1 VKASSHNPAIIQET
15 CLFMLRTLTIRD
27 FVIVDTIELEFSNG
41 FTVLTGETGAGK
53 SILIDALQ
61 LALGGR
67 GEASMVREGA
77 AKADISA
84 DFALTP
90 AASAWLEQHEFGS
103 EEGGALLRRVVD
115 NAGRSKSYIN
125 GSAATAGQLRELGE
139 LLVDIHGQHAH
150 QTLLKPDAQRA
161 LLDNQIAVRDPAA
174 SAQVQAV
181 ASAYKS
187 WRALARQREEYDT
200 NAKNVLLERER
211 LEWQVSELDKL
222 AVKPGE
228 WTEIGNE
235 HSRLSHAASLIEGA
249 QEALEALSESEQP
262 ILSQLSSLNLK
273 LSKLTDVDAGLQAV
287 LDCMEPA
294 RIQLQEAVYALNN
307 YVDKVELD
315 PARLAQVD
323 ARMDAIHSTA
333 RKFRVTPDDLPAEHA
348 TLKAKLQQL
357 ADATDVDGLR
367 RQEDKA
373 KGIYMAAAQTLSATR
388 DGAAQRLSSQVS
400 EAMQELSMS
409 GGRFV
414 VALNPCEPTVHG
426 LEHVEFLVAG
436 HAGVA
441 PRALAKVASGG
452 ELARISLAISVITA
466 HATTVPTLIFDEV
479 DTGIGGG
486 VAEVVGRL
494 LKRLGQ
500 SRQVLCVTHLP
511 QVASQAN
518 QHFQVA
524 KGTTDAGKT
533 VSRIDVLNNKA
544 RVEEV
549 ARMLGGI
556 EITETTRK
564 HARELLAS

>member
-1 VKASSHNPAIIQET
+1 
-15 CLFMLRTLTIRD
+15 MLRTLTIRD

-41 FTVLTGETGAGK
+41 FTVFTGETGAGK

-67 GEASMVREGA
+67 GDASMVREGA
-77 AKADISA
+77 LKADISA
-84 DFALTP
+84 EFALTP
-90 AASAWLEQHEFGS
+90 AASSWLDQNEFS
-103 EEGGALLRRVVD
+103 AEEGGALLRRVID
-115 NAGRSKSYIN
+115 NAGRSKAYIN

-150 QTLLKPDAQRA
+150 QSLLKGDAQRA
-161 LLDNQIAVRDPAA
+161 LLDNQVAVRDPDAA
-174 SAQVQAV
+174 EQVREV
-181 ASAYKS
+181 ATTYKS
-187 WRALARQREEYDT
+187 WKALARQREEYET

-211 LEWQVSELDKL
+211 LEWQVGELDKL

-228 WTEIGNE
+228 WAEVTNE

-249 QEALEALSESEQP
+249 QEALNALSEAEQP
-262 ILSQLSSLNLK
+262 ILSQLSSLNQK
-273 LSKLTDVDAGLQAV
+273 LAKLADVDAGLQAV

-307 YVDKVELD
+307 YVDKIELD
-315 PARLAQVD
+315 PERLSQVD
-323 ARMDAIHSTA
+323 ARLDAIHGTA
-333 RKFRVTPDDLPAEHA
+333 RKFRVTPEELPDEHA

-357 ADATDVDGLR
+357 ADASDVDGLK

-373 KGIYMAAAQTLSATR
+373 RGVYMEAARKLSATR
-388 DGAAQRLSSQVS
+388 TAMAQRLSSQVS

-409 GGRFV
+409 GGRFE
-414 VALNPCEPTVHG
+414 VALNPCEPASYG
-426 LEHVEFLVAG
+426 LEQVEFMVAG
-436 HAGVA
+436 HAGVVA
-441 PRALAKVASGG
+441 RPLAKVASGG
-452 ELARISLAISVITA
+452 ELARISLAIAVITA

-486 VAEVVGRL
+486 VAEVVGSL

-524 KGTTDAGKT
+524 KGTTEYGKT
-533 VSRIDVLNNKA
+533 VSRIDVLDNKA

>member
-1 VKASSHNPAIIQET
+1 
-15 CLFMLRTLTIRD
+15 MLRLLSIRD

-41 FTVLTGETGAGK
+41 FTVFTGETGAGK

-67 GEASMVREGA
+67 GDASMVREGA

-90 AASAWLEQHEFGS
+90 AASSWLEQNEFGT
-103 EEGGALLRRVVD
+103 EEGGALLRRVID
-115 NAGRSKSYIN
+115 NAGRSKGYIN
-125 GSAATAGQLRELGE
+125 GIAATAGQLRELGE

-150 QTLLKPDAQRA
+150 QSLLKQDAQRA
-161 LLDNQIAVRDPAA
+161 LLDNQIAVRNPE
-174 SAQVQAV
+174 STAQVQAV
-181 ASAYKS
+181 ATCYKA
-187 WRALARQREEYDT
+187 WRALARQREEFET

-211 LEWQVSELDKL
+211 LEWQVGELDKL
-222 AVKPGE
+222 AAKPGE
-228 WTEIGNE
+228 WTEITNE
-235 HSRLSHAASLIEGA
+235 HSRLSHAASLLEGA
-249 QEALEALSESEQP
+249 QEALNAISEAEQP
-262 ILSQLSSLNLK
+262 ILSQLSSLNQK
-273 LSKLTDVDAGLQAV
+273 LGKLADVDAGLQNV

-294 RIQLQEAVYALNN
+294 RIQLQEAVYALND
-307 YVDKVELD
+307 YIDKVELD
-315 PARLAQVD
+315 PERLAQVD
-323 ARMDAIHSTA
+323 ARMEAIHSTA
-333 RKFRVTPDDLPAEHA
+333 RKFRVTPEELPDEHA
-348 TLKAKLQQL
+348 ALKAKLRQL
-357 ADATDVDGLR
+357 ADASDVEGLR
-367 RQEDKA
+367 RQEEQA
-373 KGIYMAAAQTLSATR
+373 RAAYMEVAGRLSATR
-388 DGAAQRLSSQVS
+388 REAAQRLSEQVT

-414 VALNPCEPTVHG
+414 VSLNPCEPAVYG
-426 LEHVEFLVAG
+426 IEQVEFLVAG

-441 PRALAKVASGG
+441 PRSLAKVASGG
-452 ELARISLAISVITA
+452 ELARISLAISVITS

-494 LKRLGQ
+494 LKRLGH

-524 KGTTDAGKT
+524 KGTTGEGKT
-533 VSRIDVLNNKA
+533 VSRIDVLDKKE